1 MVHNDSWFSATFTY
15 IVFTLHICFLC
26 ISPCFGR
33 IESFCIFFCHCAPL
47 PLFIQ
52 IFFIDIVFNKLST
65 LLAILSVSTC
75 VGSYHKD
82 NRNFCAVSHK
92 GLATCSASTTP
103 VVNSMYSTD
112 AVSNP
117 SMIGSLSVLSNLS
130 HSLAVSSVNII
141 QL

>member
-1 MVHNDSWFSATFTY
+1 MPVVYLATLLTHR
-15 IVFTLHICFLC
+15 IVLHILL
-26 ISPCFGR
+26 
-33 IESFCIFFCHCAPL
+33 PL
-47 PLFIQ
+47 YTTSLFIQ

-65 LLAILSVSTC
+65 LLCTLSVSTC

-92 GLATCSASTTP
+92 GLTTCSASTTP